1 MIIVHHLNDSRSQR
15 ILWLLEELNVP
26 YEIKRYQRDPQTRLA
41 PSELKAVH
49 PLGKSP
55 VITDSDNGRVIAESG
70 AIIDYILRRHGNG
83 RLQPDPVSAAYDDYV
98 HWLHYTEGSAMP
110 ALILKITVSRLGDA
124 GASLGPH
131 LDNELSSH
139 LGYIND
145 KLEGR
150 NYLLGDE
157 LTAADIQLN
166 FFGELASARTG
177 IASYPNIGAWV
188 NRFQARLP
196 YKAALE
202 RGGAH
207 SFA

>member
-1 MIIVHHLNDSRSQR
+1 LTRAIAAASPDRGSRRRCPSRS
-15 ILWLLEELNVP
+15 
-26 YEIKRYQRDPQTRLA
+26 
-41 PSELKAVH
+41 S
-49 PLGKSP
+49 KS
-55 VITDSDNGRVIAESG
+55 G
-70 AIIDYILRRHGNG
+70 
-83 RLQPDPVSAAYDDYV
+83 
-98 HWLHYTEGSAMP
+98 
-110 ALILKITVSRLGDA
+110 
-124 GASLGPH
+124 
-131 LDNELSSH
+131 NELSSH

-157 LTAADIQLN
+157 LTAADIQLS

-188 NRFQARLP
+188 NRFQARPP

>member
-1 MIIVHHLNDSRSQR
+1 MKREIIGIEPLSTYLERS
-15 ILWLLEELNVP
+15 
-26 YEIKRYQRDPQTRLA
+26 
-41 PSELKAVH
+41 
-49 PLGKSP
+49 
-55 VITDSDNGRVIAESG
+55 
-70 AIIDYILRRHGNG
+70 
-83 RLQPDPVSAAYDDYV
+83 
-98 HWLHYTEGSAMP
+98 
-110 ALILKITVSRLGDA
+110 LILKITVARVGDS

-131 LDNELSSH
+131 LDNEISSD

-157 LTAADIQLN
+157 LTAADIQLS

-188 NRFQARLP
+188 NRFQPRPA

-202 RGGAH
+202 RGGAY

>member
-1 MIIVHHLNDSRSQR
+1 M
-15 ILWLLEELNVP
+15 
-26 YEIKRYQRDPQTRLA
+26 
-41 PSELKAVH
+41 
-49 PLGKSP
+49 
-55 VITDSDNGRVIAESG
+55 TDSDNGRVIAESG

-83 RLQPDPVSAAYDDYV
+83 RLQPDPASAAYDDHV
-98 HWLHYTEGSAMP
+98 HWLHYTKGSAMP

-157 LTAADIQLN
+157 LTAADIQLS

-177 IASYPNIGAWV
+177 IASYSNIGAWV
-188 NRFQARLP
+188 NRFQARPP